1 MIEQKMTALDDVDL
15 ARPRDK
21 SLAAFKEWIRESAKR
36 LSGNSDGDASLSED
50 DWIILWQDFVLN
62 ES

>member
-1 MIEQKMTALDDVDL
+1 MMEQKVTIPDEVDL

-21 SLAAFKEWIRESAKR
+21 SLEAFKEWIRESARR

-62 ES
+62 EN

>member
-1 MIEQKMTALDDVDL
+1 MMEQKVTIPDDVYP
-15 ARPRDK
+15 ARPRDR
-21 SLAAFKEWIRESAKR
+21 SLEAFKEWIRESARR

>member
-1 MIEQKMTALDDVDL
+1 MMEQKVTTPDDVDL

-21 SLAAFKEWIRESAKR
+21 SLEAFKEWIRESARR

>member
-1 MIEQKMTALDDVDL
+1 MMEQKVTIPDEVDL

-21 SLAAFKEWIRESAKR
+21 SLEAFKEWIRESARR

-50 DWIILWQDFVLN
+50 DWIILWLDFVLN

>member
-1 MIEQKMTALDDVDL
+1 MMEQKVTTPDDIDL

-21 SLAAFKEWIRESAKR
+21 SLEAFKEWIRESARR

>member
-1 MIEQKMTALDDVDL
+1 MIEHKVTIPDDVDL

-21 SLAAFKEWIRESAKR
+21 SLEAFKEWIRESAKR

>member
-1 MIEQKMTALDDVDL
+1 MMEQKVTIPDEVDL

-21 SLAAFKEWIRESAKR
+21 SLEAFKEWIRESARR

>member
-1 MIEQKMTALDDVDL
+1 MMEQKVTIPDDVDL

-21 SLAAFKEWIRESAKR
+21 SLEAFKEWIRESAKR

-50 DWIILWQDFVLN
+50 DWIILWQDFVLTEN
-62 ES
+62 